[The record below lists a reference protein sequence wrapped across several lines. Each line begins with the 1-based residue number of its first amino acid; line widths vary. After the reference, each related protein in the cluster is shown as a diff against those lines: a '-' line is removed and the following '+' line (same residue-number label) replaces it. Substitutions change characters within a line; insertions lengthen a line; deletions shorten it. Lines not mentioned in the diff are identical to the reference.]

1 LVVEAVAVVRLVV
14 MVVAVAV
21 VELVVLLFKKI
32 YRYVDQQ
39 VIL

>member
-14 MVVAVAV
+14 MVVPVAV

>member
-1 LVVEAVAVVRLVV
+1 VAVVRLVV